1 MTSIYIIIVIGIFSI
16 IFIGLVIRDLVR
28 LIFNKKD
35 LWLLF

>member
-28 LIFNKKD
+28 LIFNNKD
-35 LWLLF
+35 LWLL

>member
-35 LWLLF
+35 LWLLY